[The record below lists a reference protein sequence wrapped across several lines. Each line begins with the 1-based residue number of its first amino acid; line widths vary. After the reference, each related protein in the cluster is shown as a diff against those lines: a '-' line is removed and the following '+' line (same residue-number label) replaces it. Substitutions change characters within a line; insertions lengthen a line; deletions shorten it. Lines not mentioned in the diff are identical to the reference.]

1 MTTYS
6 ASTHKANLES
16 RIADIGVEIKRL
28 KQSTAWATKKQLYD
42 ELAALR
48 AELNELEVD
57 QGDTT
62 FEVVNEGIT

>member
-6 ASTHKANLES
+6 ASTHKGDLES

-28 KQSTAWATKKQLYD
+28 NQSTAWATKKQLYD